1 MSAAFVEFSTAVV
14 CLDCNAVSAA
24 PQGKCVRCSSTA
36 VMTLA
41 DKLGQIAPPAAKVI
55 CGAQSVSVT

>member
-1 MSAAFVEFSTAVV
+1 MTAFVEFSTAVV

-24 PQGKCVRCSSTA
+24 PQGKCVRCTSTA

-41 DKLGQIAPPAAKVI
+41 DKLGHLEPSRWQAAKPEVPN
-55 CGAQSVSVT
+55 V